1 MRPDTRIDYV
11 ERIAR
16 VVAQLRTEPEL
27 TLSLSEIADIAALS
41 PFHAIRVFRLITGYT
56 PAAMQTALR
65 VQEAKRLMAFERATV
80 TEACF
85 AVGFSSLGSFSQ
97 RFATLCGVN
106 PSEFRAQ
113 ASRVEEFVDD
123 LTSLARNPNLEPFE
137 RNFVSGSVI
146 GHQDGPALFF
156 VGLYPPGPP
165 MGRPLYGDVLTDP
178 GEFVI
183 RHVPDGTYQIYCA
196 VIAQP
201 DRLSDW
207 SLPDSEVQTGGGQI
221 VQMMLGEPVRDVQ
234 IDLQPR
240 TMILTPIMTALMAMP
255 CVAEIARLNQQV
267 DAGSI
272 GSRQLA

>member
-11 ERIAR
+11 ERIVR
-16 VVAQLRTEPEL
+16 VVDQLRSEPER
-27 TLSLSEIADIAALS
+27 TLSLAEIADIAVLS

-65 VQEAKRLMAFERATV
+65 IQEAKRLMAVERASV

-97 RFATLCGVN
+97 RFATLCGIN

-113 ASRVEEFVDD
+113 VSRVDAFVDD
-123 LTSLARNPNLEPFE
+123 LTTLTRNAYLEPFE
-137 RNFVSGSVI
+137 RNYVNGSIV
-146 GHQDGPALFF
+146 GHHDGPALYF
-156 VGLYPPGPP
+156 VGLFPPGPP

-183 RHVPDGTYQIYCA
+183 RHVPDGQYQIYCA

-201 DRLSDW
+201 ARSSDW
-207 SLPDSEVQTGGGQI
+207 TLPDSECQTGGGQ
-221 VQMMLGEPVRDVQ
+221 VVKMMLGEPVRDLQ
-234 IDLQPR
+234 IHLQPR
-240 TMILTPIMTALMAMP
+240 TRIITPIMTALMAMP
-255 CVAEIARLNQQV
+255 CVAEIARSNHIV
-267 DAGSI
+267 DAGLV
-272 GSRQLA
+272 GDRHQV